1 MVHENSPAISVVI
14 IEDHQ
19 MLSDALVTL
28 VNSTPDL
35 VAVGSADT
43 CASGLALVERTRPDV
58 LVMDVGLPDGD
69 GIDLVAEV
77 RRCHPQACVLI
88 MTSLSDTETLK
99 RAIDA
104 GVNGFVPKR
113 RPAVELLSAIRQAAA
128 GEIVMPAGL
137 LLTLLSGAPK
147 ETSPASRPARLA
159 LTARERE
166 VLACLAVGQS
176 SPQISTALSIAPPT
190 VRTHIGNLMTKL
202 GVHSR
207 LEAVAV
213 ALRDGLIERPF

>member
-1 MVHENSPAISVVI
+1 MSLPAISVAIV
-14 IEDHQ
+14 EDHQ
-19 MLSDALVTL
+19 MLSDALATL
-28 VNSTPDL
+28 VSHTSDMVMAGL
-35 VAVGSADT
+35 ADT
-43 CASGLALVERTRPDV
+43 CAGGLALVERTRPDV
-58 LVMDVGLPDGD
+58 LVLDVGLPDGD

-77 RRCHPQACVLI
+77 RQCHPAVSILI
-88 MTSLSDTETLK
+88 MTSLSDTETLQ

-113 RPAVELLSAIRQAAA
+113 RPAVELLAAIRQAAS

-137 LLTLLSGAPK
+137 LLTLLSAPK
-147 ETSPASRPARLA
+147 VTAPAGRSHEIA

-176 SPQISTALSIAPPT
+176 GSQIAAALNIAPPT

-213 ALRDGLIERPF
+213 ALRDGVIERPF

>member
-1 MVHENSPAISVVI
+1 MTNGGPRAISVAIV
-14 IEDHQ
+14 EDHQ
-19 MLSDALVTL
+19 LLSDALATL
-28 VNSTPDL
+28 VNGTPDMVMAGL
-35 VAVGSADT
+35 ADT
-43 CASGLALVERTRPDV
+43 CAGALALVERTRPDV
-58 LVMDVGLPDGD
+58 LVLDVGLPDGD

-77 RRCHPQACVLI
+77 RQCHPTGSILI
-88 MTSLSDTETLK
+88 MTSLSDTETLQ

-113 RPAVELLSAIRQAAA
+113 RPAVELLAAIRQAAS
-128 GEIVMPAGL
+128 GEIVMPASL
-137 LLTLLSGAPK
+137 LLTLLSPPK
-147 ETSPASRPARLA
+147 ETAPAVRRHEIA

-176 SPQISTALSIAPPT
+176 SPQIAAALNIAPPT